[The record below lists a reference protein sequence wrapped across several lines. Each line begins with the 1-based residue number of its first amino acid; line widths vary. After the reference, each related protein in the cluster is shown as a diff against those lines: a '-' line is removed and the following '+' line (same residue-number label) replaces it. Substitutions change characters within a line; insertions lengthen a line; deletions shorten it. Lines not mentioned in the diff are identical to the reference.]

1 MAFQGHYI
9 TKELLKDEEENVEAI
24 DERIRNESRWFRSF
38 PRSTANQILLVSR
51 MQAGRKLSLER
62 MWCAC
67 WHGPNS
73 LKKAPFQAT
82 CIFHIEQQR

>member
-62 MWCAC
+62 M
-67 WHGPNS
+67 
-73 LKKAPFQAT
+73 
-82 CIFHIEQQR
+82 